1 MKERIRGNCLL
12 LNIVGG
18 GISVF
23 LCVQWEQIAV
33 SPRVEQITYEE

>member
-1 MKERIRGNCLL
+1 MKERIRGNCQL
-12 LNIVGG
+12 LNIGG

-33 SPRVEQITYEE
+33 SPREEQITYEE